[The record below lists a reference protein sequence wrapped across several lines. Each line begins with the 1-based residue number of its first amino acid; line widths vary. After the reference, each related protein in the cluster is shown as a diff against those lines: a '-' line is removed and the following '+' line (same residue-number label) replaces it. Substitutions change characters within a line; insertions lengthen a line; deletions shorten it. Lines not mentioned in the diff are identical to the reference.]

1 MFFLK
6 YPLQIIKYR
15 FDEKTIE
22 RLLKIQWWR
31 YHFADFYDID
41 LNLKINQYLDLLE
54 EKIIKKSIS
63 YYNPN
68 KLYFRD
74 ILELKSKKFL
84 IYFNLFFTPTSS
96 LFKTSNNF

>member
-54 EKIIKKSIS
+54 KKS
-63 YYNPN
+63 
-68 KLYFRD
+68 
-74 ILELKSKKFL
+74 
-84 IYFNLFFTPTSS
+84 
-96 LFKTSNNF
+96 